1 MRSKRSA
8 SFPQIGVLTVSAS
21 SVEVTT
27 HVYEDWLPPRSP
39 MIDGSAVL
47 TTVLERI
54 ATNIASRRPDS
65 ASSTSRWL
73 MPSGSAGAST
83 DA

>member
-1 MRSKRSA
+1 
-8 SFPQIGVLTVSAS
+8 
-21 SVEVTT
+21 
-27 HVYEDWLPPRSP
+27 